1 MQGNDRLDNK
11 IDVLIFL
18 TQRATPYR
26 MLPLTSLFLTYVHNL
41 KVFKGLD
48 FIMFDLLGL
57 FIWITSFLQVQV
69 IVWIL
74 LRSLEE
80 RYIRQNIVIFNLV
93 AT

>member
-1 MQGNDRLDNK
+1 M
-11 IDVLIFL
+11 
-18 TQRATPYR
+18 
-26 MLPLTSLFLTYVHNL
+26 

-80 RYIRQNIVIFNLV
+80 RYFRQNIVIFNLV
-93 AT
+93 AA